1 MMAKKILFLLSFSIF
16 SLAGFSQKIV
26 YSEPDRNDSRRM
38 DFEVIGKIA
47 GNFLVYKDVS
57 NKTYITV
64 YDDDMKEVAKEEHEY
79 LPDERMIN
87 VDFFPYSDF
96 AYMVYQYQKRN
107 VVYCN
112 AVKIDGLGKK
122 SSEVVTLDTSH
133 IGFAAN
139 NKIYS
144 TISSEDKNKLLV
156 FKINSRNR
164 SNYLVTTLLFN
175 NQLTLEKRSS
185 FRMSMD
191 DMRDDYLNEFNVDN
205 DGDMVFTKFSRGAN
219 DAITKAE
226 LIWKAAQSDS
236 ILTVQIPMEKI
247 YLDELHTKVDNVNK
261 RFFLTSF
268 YYKQKRG
275 NIEGFYFYTWDKK
288 TQKPSLT
295 SAVPLGEELRSEAKG
310 DASVKTAFND
320 YFIRNIIVK
329 RDGGFIIG
337 SESYYTTS
345 RYNNWNRWNYLY
357 GSPYSSLDYYS
368 YSPMYSNWWWR
379 NQYYNNQS
387 VRHHADNI
395 TILSFDNTGKLE
407 WSNVIHK
414 QQFDDGMGAQVSY
427 QIVNTG
433 GQIHFVFNEEEKRAR
448 LLNDYVLS
456 PDGQINRNPTLKNL
470 DRGYEFLSKLGKQVS
485 SRQLIIPC
493 YFRNYICFAK
503 VEFN

>member
-1 MMAKKILFLLSFSIF
+1 MSLQKLPFFILLLCFSVA
-16 SLAGFSQKIV
+16 SNAQKIV
-26 YSEPDRNDSRRM
+26 YSEPDRSDSRRM
-38 DFEVIGKIA
+38 DFEVIGKIS

-57 NKTYITV
+57 NKSFITV
-64 YDDDMKEVAKEEHEY
+64 YDNDMKEVTKVEHEY

-112 AVKIDGLGKK
+112 AVKINGKGEK
-122 SSEVVTLDTSH
+122 SSEVVNLDTSH
-133 IGFAAN
+133 IGFAGN

-144 TISSEDKNKLLV
+144 TIISDDKNKLMI

-164 SNYLVTTLLFN
+164 SSYLVTTLLFDN
-175 NQLTLEKRSS
+175 NLTLEKRSS
-185 FRMSMD
+185 FRMAMD
-191 DMRDDYLNEFNVDN
+191 DFRDDYLNEFNLDN
-205 DGDMVFTKFSRGAN
+205 DGDLVFTKFTRGNN

-226 LIWKAAQSDS
+226 LMWKPAQSDEVTS
-236 ILTVQIPMEKI
+236 AKIPMEKI
-247 YLDELHTKVDNVNK
+247 YLDEIHVKVDNVNK
-261 RFFLTSF
+261 QYFLTSF

-275 NIEGFYFYTWDKK
+275 NIEGFYFYTWDKQSK
-288 TQKPSLT
+288 TSSL
-295 SAVPLGEELRSEAKG
+295 SNAVPLGEELRNEAKG
-310 DASVKTAFND
+310 DASIRTAFND

-357 GSPYSSLDYYS
+357 GMPYSSLDYYS
-368 YSPMYSNWWWR
+368 YSPMYSSWWWR
-379 NQYYNNQS
+379 NQYYSNQA

-395 TILSFDNTGKLE
+395 TILSFDKTGKLE

-414 QQFDDGMGAQVSY
+414 QQFDDGMGAEVSY

-433 GQIHFVFNEEEKRAR
+433 GQIHFVFNEEEKRAM
-448 LLNDYVLS
+448 LLNDYILL
-456 PDGQINRNPTLKNL
+456 PDGQINRNATLKNL
-470 DRGYEFLSKLGKQVS
+470 DRGYQFLSKLGKQVS

-493 YFRNYICFAK
+493 YYRNYICFAK
-503 VEFN
+503 VDFN

>member
-1 MMAKKILFLLSFSIF
+1 MLAQKLVFLLSFVCFSIV
-16 SLAGFSQKIV
+16 GFSQKIV

-38 DFEVIGKIA
+38 DFEVIGKIG
-47 GNFLVYKDVS
+47 GNFLIYKDVG
-57 NKTYITV
+57 NKSYITV
-64 YDDDMKEVAKEEHEY
+64 YDNEMKEIAKEEHEY

-87 VDFFPYSDF
+87 VDFFPYADF
-96 AYMVYQYQKRN
+96 AYAVFQYQKKN
-107 VVYCN
+107 IIYCN
-112 AVKIDGLGKK
+112 AVKIDGNGKK
-122 SSEVVTLDTSH
+122 SSTVVTLDTSH

-144 TISSEDKNKLLV
+144 AVSSEDKNKLMV

-164 SNYLVTTLLFN
+164 TNYLVTTLLFDN
-175 NQLTLEKRSS
+175 RLTLEKRTS
-185 FRMSMD
+185 FRISMD
-191 DMRDDYLNEFNVDN
+191 DTRDDYLDEFNIDN
-205 DGDMVFTKFSRGAN
+205 DGDLVFIKFSRGAN
-219 DAITKAE
+219 DAINKAE
-226 LIWKAAQSDS
+226 LIWKPAQADTIST
-236 ILTVQIPMEKI
+236 IQIPMEKI

-261 RFFLTSF
+261 RYFLTSF

-288 TQKPSLT
+288 SQTPSLM
-295 SAVPLGEELRSEAKG
+295 SAVPLGEELRSEARG

-368 YSPMYSNWWWR
+368 YSPMYSSSWWR
-379 NQYYNNQS
+379 NQYYNDQS

-433 GQIHFVFNEEEKRAR
+433 GQIHFVFNEEEKRVR
-448 LLNDYVLS
+448 LLNDYILL

>member
-1 MMAKKILFLLSFSIF
+1 MLVQKGLFLLVSILFSV
-16 SLAGFSQKIV
+16 AGFSQKIV
-26 YSEPDRNDSRRM
+26 YSEPDRNDNRRM
-38 DFEVIGKIA
+38 DFDVIGKIA
-47 GNFLVYKDVS
+47 GNFLVYKEVS
-57 NKTYITV
+57 NRSYITV
-64 YDDDMKEVAKEEHEY
+64 YDNDMKEQGKVEHEY

-96 AYMVYQYQKRN
+96 AYMIYQYQKRN

-112 AVKIDGLGKK
+112 AVKIDGQGNKA
-122 SSEVVTLDTSH
+122 SEIISLDTSH
-133 IGFAAN
+133 IGFAGN

-144 TISSEDKNKLLV
+144 TITSEDKNKLIV

-164 SNYLVTTLLFN
+164 SSYLVTTLLYN
-175 NQLTLEKRSS
+175 GQLALEKRSS
-185 FRMSMD
+185 FRIAMD
-191 DMRDDYLNEFNVDN
+191 DTRDDYLNEFNVDN
-205 DGDMVFTKFSRGAN
+205 DGDMVFTKFARGAN
-219 DAITKAE
+219 DAITKAQLFWKPALSDE
-226 LIWKAAQSDS
+226 LTEVK
-236 ILTVQIPMEKI
+236 IPMEKI
-247 YLDELHTKVDNVNK
+247 YLDEIHTKVDNVNN
-261 RFFLTSF
+261 RYFLTSF

-275 NIEGFYFYTWDKK
+275 NIEGFYFYTWDKQSK
-288 TQKPSLT
+288 SASLT

-368 YSPMYSNWWWR
+368 YSPMYSSWWWR
-379 NQYYNNQS
+379 NQYNSNQA

-414 QQFDDGMGAQVSY
+414 QQFDDGAGAQVSY

-433 GQIHFVFNEEEKRAR
+433 GQIHFVFNEEERRAM
-448 LLNDYVLS
+448 LLNDYILL

-485 SRQLIIPC
+485 SRQMIIPC
-493 YFRNYICFAK
+493 LYRNYICFAK
-503 VEFN
+503 VDFN

>member
-1 MMAKKILFLLSFSIF
+1 MPLQKLFFFLFFLGFSMVG
-16 SLAGFSQKIV
+16 LSQKIV
-26 YSEPDRNDSRRM
+26 YSEPDRRDSRRM
-38 DFEVIGKIA
+38 DFEVIGKIG
-47 GNFLVYKDVS
+47 GNFLVYKDLANRS
-57 NKTYITV
+57 YITV
-64 YDDDMKEVAKEEHEY
+64 YDNDMKEIGKVEHEY

-87 VDFFPYSDF
+87 VDFFPYQDF

-112 AVKIDGLGKK
+112 AVKIDGKGQK
-122 SSEVVTLDTSH
+122 SSEIISLDTSH
-133 IGFAAN
+133 IGFAGN

-144 TISSEDKNKLLV
+144 TISSEDKNKLMV

-164 SNYLVTTLLFN
+164 SSYLVTTLLFN
-175 NQLTLEKRSS
+175 NILTLEKRSS
-185 FRMSMD
+185 FRIGMD
-191 DMRDDYLNEFNVDN
+191 DMRDDYLNEFALDN
-205 DGDMVFTKFSRGAN
+205 EGDMVFTKFSRGAN

-226 LIWKAAQSDS
+226 LFWKPAQSDE
-236 ILTVQIPMEKI
+236 ITAIKIPMEKI
-247 YLDELHTKVDNVNK
+247 YLDEIHTKVDNVNK
-261 RFFLTSF
+261 RYFLTSF

-275 NIEGFYFYTWDKK
+275 NIDGFYFFIWDKQTK
-288 TQKPSLT
+288 TTPLT
-295 SAVPLGEELRSEAKG
+295 NAVPLTEELRNEAKG
-310 DASVKTAFND
+310 DANIRTAFND
-320 YFIRNIIVK
+320 YFIRNIIIK

-345 RYNNWNRWNYLY
+345 RYNNWNRFNYLY
-357 GSPYSSLDYYS
+357 GMPYSALDYYS

-379 NQYYNNQS
+379 NQLYNNQA

-395 TILSFDNTGKLE
+395 TILSFDSNGKLE

-414 QQFDDGMGAQVSY
+414 QQFDDGIGAQVSY

-433 GQIHFVFNEEEKRAR
+433 GQIHFVFNEEEKRAM
-448 LLNDYVLS
+448 LLNDYILL

-493 YFRNYICFAK
+493 FYRNYICFAK
-503 VEFN
+503 VDFN

>member
-1 MMAKKILFLLSFSIF
+1 MAQKLLVFVLLVCF

-26 YSEPDRNDSRRM
+26 YSEPDRNDTRRM
-38 DFEVIGKIA
+38 DFEVIGKID
-47 GNFLVYKDVS
+47 GNFLIYKDVS
-57 NKTYITV
+57 NRTYITV
-64 YDDDMKEVAKEEHEY
+64 YDNDMKEVAKEEHEY

-87 VDFFPYSDF
+87 VDFFPYADF
-96 AYMVYQYQKRN
+96 AYMVYQSQKRN

-122 SSEVVTLDTSH
+122 SSSVITLDTSH

-144 TISSEDKNKLLV
+144 TISSEDKNKLMV

-175 NQLTLEKRSS
+175 DQLTLEKRSS
-185 FRMSMD
+185 FRMPMD
-191 DMRDDYLNEFNVDN
+191 DMRDDYLNEFNLDN

-219 DAITKAE
+219 DAVTKAS
-226 LIWKAAQSDS
+226 LIWKPAQSDT
-236 ILTVQIPMEKI
+236 ILTSEIPMEKI

-261 RFFLTSF
+261 RYFLTSF

-275 NIEGFYFYTWDKK
+275 NIEGFYFYTWDKNSRSS
-288 TQKPSLT
+288 SL
-295 SAVPLGEELRSEAKG
+295 SNAVPLGDELRAEAKG

-357 GSPYSSLDYYS
+357 GSPYSAMDYYS
-368 YSPMYSNWWWR
+368 YSPMYSNSWWR

-395 TILSFDNTGKLE
+395 TILSFDKTGKLE

-448 LLNDYVLS
+448 LLNDYILS

-470 DRGYEFLSKLGKQVS
+470 DKGYEFLSKLGKQVS

-493 YFRNYICFAK
+493 FFRNYICFAK